1 MHVSESPVRSQPT
14 RALACQSGPTRLG
27 CLCAGLLLLFA
38 TGEAQAQF
46 RRPAPFQQILVTEWN
61 DANGRLPRE
70 IPSDPVTSKKSQ
82 RKLKLALESLAD
94 QDYATGVTRLQE
106 LVDSGDDAFLEPEL
120 PDAPAEVD
128 AENPLPD
135 APPFVPRETLRKA
148 IDDALES
155 LPEAGQATYE
165 TQYGPVARALAEAA
179 RRGDRTARES
189 LLLRFRHTQAGLE
202 AAYAAALEQLDRGE
216 YGAAAAGFERL
227 ITSPSAVAKLGE
239 TLVLKL
245 AIARY
250 RNGDTAG
257 AARAIETGL
266 TRPVT
271 LELAERQ
278 VQYDPSTTSAQRWL
292 LDTLGALPA
301 AGSDRS
307 RGWLGVGGNARR
319 VTRSAATTPF
329 LGTVGWRADL
339 AIPQITRPEENT
351 FLPTYLNQWV
361 DRIYQVGAASSL
373 PLLPTG
379 QPVIVGDTLIARGL
393 VGLIAVDL
401 VTGRLRW
408 ASAETD
414 PLYELLAV
422 RVGPNAVPDRASDE
436 QVLDRAWIDQT
447 SGSLAA
453 GTTQVYTVERRV
465 AQPALAVQNQNPFA
479 PAAPAPSVD
488 ESRLTAFDV
497 QSGKVAWRVTNG
509 ATALQ
514 SPFAEV
520 QFLGPPLVIDD
531 RLYLLGELADEIRL
545 YALDAMSGKL
555 EWSQRLVRVRLG
567 MQFSGGAPHRRRGL
581 SPSFADGVLVCPTDT
596 GAIVAVSLA
605 DRALLWQRDY
615 DVVPDKQPLA
625 LMNRAF
631 LNPMSGTDG
640 LRAYFDQ
647 LGFSDN
653 QALIR
658 GDTVLVAP
666 RSAGKV
672 FALGLRD
679 GLVRW
684 STPVPG
690 GLAWGGVTDQLAIVI
705 TPQGLVALDLATGE
719 PRWPDNVL
727 RTSSPSGR
735 GFLAGDSYY
744 QPTSQGELLVVDV
757 ATGSVRERLRTQD
770 GRPLGN
776 LVAFGGVV
784 VSQRP
789 DSISA
794 FHDLD
799 SLEVRVARLLRDE
812 PDNLETRRIQGGLL
826 IAKGELARGIDV
838 LTPLYAA
845 APQDDRLRE
854 TLVDAAMQLLA
865 RDFPAERSRMAA
877 VEALL
882 KTDTERLRFQRLVAD
897 GYAAT
902 GDFAASLDVLIGLSD
917 LHFSPRG
924 LERVASGWEVRPD
937 RIVAGKLVDL
947 FGLANATDRS
957 GLLDR
962 VNARRTA
969 LIDRPRQ
976 DELRRFLALFSA
988 AVDVDDVRLTLVKQ
1002 LEGQGDWL
1010 EQGHL
1015 LRTVISHSSRPEDR
1029 ITAAVAMLAVV
1040 TETGRSRDWHR
1051 VLQEIASFAP
1061 DELITVD
1068 VDAPPITAT
1077 KALVDWMREEPFGD
1091 DNVPVRWPA
1100 GEPVVTRR
1108 EIGAPPAVNAI
1119 NVNEALLR
1127 PIFVPTVGDPGAW
1140 FEDVRFLLD
1149 RRVQRLVA
1157 YNPQG
1162 REIWSVGVGLVETL
1176 NLESAALFAAGHEAV
1191 LWDGSRLIAIDSV
1204 GTKERP
1210 GPRIL
1215 WTRNLLD
1222 EAVGGGELPAS
1233 GVTLNT
1239 AGGDVSRRVRVDREG
1254 RPYFSIAGCDPS
1266 VMVYRSGTRLICLDV
1281 LTGEPLWRR
1290 EGVPA
1295 GAETHLA
1302 GSRVF
1307 LTGAAKMT
1315 RLYRTV
1321 DGQELPVPPG
1331 RWQNTLLV
1339 RDELAVAI
1347 NEGPLVDGKP
1357 TPRTLAAVDLRT
1369 GATAWTTTVP
1379 HTALVQPL
1387 IGREIAVL
1395 GVDGKYLV
1403 LSPRDGRVLRT
1414 AALRLDFPIRSAV
1427 VWRQSERDL
1436 VFVNKSVSGVAA
1448 PIAFEPRRRF
1458 DLNGRLF
1465 GVEHVGSPVDS
1476 EAESPLANTWAL
1488 DCPRRKVDLDLPVD
1502 LPVLLLTSNV
1512 IPASPDQPSPPPHL
1526 ILVDTRTGSEI
1537 ETKTDLS
1544 TTTIPL
1550 GVEGSASRGELT
1562 LKFSRMEF
1570 TLDYSGGPG
1579 GSKPPGSEP
1588 PGEKLPELPPEE

>member
-1 MHVSESPVRSQPT
+1 MVM
-14 RALACQSGPTRLG
+14 AA
-27 CLCAGLLLLFA
+27 
-38 TGEAQAQF
+38 EAQAQF

-61 DANGRLPRE
+61 DGNGRLPRE
-70 IPSDPVTSKKSQ
+70 IPSDPVTSKKSH
-82 RKLKLALESLAD
+82 RKLRLAIDSIAD

-106 LVDSGDDAFLEPEL
+106 LIDSGDDAFLEPDMA
-120 PDAPAEVD
+120 DAPAEGD
-128 AENPLPD
+128 AANPPVES
-135 APPFVPRETLRKA
+135 PPFVPRETLRKA
-148 IDDALES
+148 IDDAFES
-155 LPEAGQATYE
+155 LPEAGRTTYE
-165 TQYGPVARALAEAA
+165 TQYGPVARALAEEA
-179 RRGDRTARES
+179 RRGDRSARES

-202 AAYAAALEQLDRGE
+202 AAYAEALEQLDRGE
-216 YGAAAAGFERL
+216 YGTAAAGFERL
-227 ITSPSAVAKLGE
+227 VTSPAAVARLGE

-250 RNGDTAG
+250 RKGDVAG

-278 VQYDPSTTSAQRWL
+278 VSYDPSTMVADRWL
-292 LDTLGALPA
+292 RETLGAIPA
-301 AGSDRS
+301 TGPDRS

-319 VTRSAATTPF
+319 ATRSAPTTPF

-339 AIPQITRPEENT
+339 AIPQITRPGANT

-408 ASAETD
+408 ASAETE
-414 PLYELLAV
+414 PLYEMLSV
-422 RVGPNAVPDRASDE
+422 RVGPNAAPDRTSDE
-436 QVLDRAWIDQT
+436 QMLDRVWIDQT

-453 GTTQVYTVERRV
+453 GTTHVYTVERRA
-465 AQPALAVQNQNPFA
+465 AQPALAPNNALPFA
-479 PAAPAPSVD
+479 PAAPAPLVD

-497 QSGKVAWRVTNG
+497 RSGKVAWRVTNG
-509 ATALQ
+509 SGTPQA
-514 SPFAEV
+514 PFAEV
-520 QFLGPPLVIDD
+520 QFLGPPLVLDD
-531 RLYLLGELADEIRL
+531 RLYLLGELTDEIRL
-545 YALDAMSGKL
+545 YVLDALSGKL

-567 MQFSGGAPHRRRGL
+567 TQFSGGAPHRRRGL
-581 SPSFADGVLVCPTDT
+581 SPSYADGVLVCPTDT

-605 DRALLWQRDY
+605 ERSLLWQRDY

-631 LNPMSGTDG
+631 MNPMSGTEG

-658 GDTVLVAP
+658 GDTVLVGP
-666 RSAGKV
+666 RSAGKIY
-672 FALGLRD
+672 ALGLRD

-690 GLAWGGVTDQLAIVI
+690 ALAWGGVTDQRAVVI
-705 TPQGLVALDLATGE
+705 AANGLVALDLTTGE
-719 PRWPDNVL
+719 PCWPENGV
-727 RTSSPSGR
+727 RTVAPSGR
-735 GFLAGDSYY
+735 GFLAGDTYY
-744 QPTSQGELLVVDV
+744 QPTAQGELLVVDV

-789 DSISA
+789 DSISG

-799 SLEVRVARLLRDE
+799 SLEVRVARLLRDD

-826 IAKGELARGIDV
+826 IAKGELAKGIDV
-838 LTPLYAA
+838 LSPLYAA
-845 APQDDRLRE
+845 LPQDDRLRE
-854 TLVDAAMQLLA
+854 TLVDASMQLLA
-865 RDFPAERSRMAA
+865 RDFQAERSRMAA

-882 KTDTERLRFQRLVAD
+882 KTDAERLRYQRLIAD
-897 GYAAT
+897 GHAAA
-902 GDFAASLDVLIGLSD
+902 GDFSASLDVLIGLSD
-917 LHFSPRG
+917 FHFSPRG
-924 LERVASGWEVRPD
+924 LERVSSGWEVRPD

-947 FGLANATDRS
+947 FGQANVTDQS
-957 GLLDR
+957 GLLAR
-962 VNARRTA
+962 INTRRTA
-969 LIDRPRQ
+969 LLDRPRQ

-988 AVDVDDVRLTLVKQ
+988 AVDVDDVRLTLVKE

-1015 LRTVISHSSRPEDR
+1015 LRTVISHATGP
-1029 ITAAVAMLAVV
+1029 TARVAAALAMVAVV
-1040 TETGRSRDWHR
+1040 TETGRSRDLHR
-1051 VLQEIASFAP
+1051 VLQEVSQLAP
-1061 DELITVD
+1061 DEEISLGEG
-1068 VDAPPITAT
+1068 APPVTAT
-1077 KALVDWMREEPFGD
+1077 EALADWLREEPNGD

-1100 GEPVVTRR
+1100 GEPTITRR
-1108 EIGAPPAVNAI
+1108 EVGAQPGVNT
-1119 NVNEALLR
+1119 NEALMR
-1127 PIFVPTVGDPGAW
+1127 PIVVPMLGDPGAW

-1149 RRVQRLVA
+1149 RRIQRLVA
-1157 YNPQG
+1157 HDPQG
-1162 REIWSVGVGLVETL
+1162 RDVWSVGVGLVETL

-1222 EAVGGGELPAS
+1222 EAVGGGELPS
-1233 GVTLNT
+1233 PGVTLNS
-1239 AGGDVSRRVRVDREG
+1239 GGEVTRRVRVDREG
-1254 RPYFSIAGCDPS
+1254 RPYFSIAGCDPA
-1266 VMVYRSGTRLICLDV
+1266 VFVYRSGTRLICLDV

-1290 EGVPA
+1290 EGVPS
-1295 GAETHLA
+1295 GAEAHLA

-1307 LTGAAKMT
+1307 LTGAPKMT

-1321 DGQELPVPPG
+1321 DGRELPLPPG

-1339 RDELAVAI
+1339 RDELAVSI
-1347 NEGPLVDGKP
+1347 SEGALVDGKP
-1357 TPRTLAAVDLRT
+1357 TPRTLTAVDLRS
-1369 GATAWTTTVP
+1369 GATVWTVSVP

-1403 LSPRDGRVLRT
+1403 HSPRDGRVLRT
-1414 AALRLDFPIRSAV
+1414 ASLRLDFPVRSAV
-1427 VWRQSERDL
+1427 IWRQSERDL

-1448 PIAFEPRRRF
+1448 PIALEPRRRF

-1465 GVEHVGSPVDS
+1465 GVDHSGLPADS
-1476 EAESPLANTWAL
+1476 ETKAPLAKTWEL
-1488 DCPRRKVDLDLPVD
+1488 DCPRRKVDLDLPID

-1512 IPASPDQPSPPPHL
+1512 IPVNPDQPSPAPKL
-1526 ILVDTRTGSEI
+1526 ILVDARTGTEI
-1537 ETKTDLS
+1537 TTKTDLS
-1544 TTTIPL
+1544 ITTIPL
-1550 GVEGSASRGELT
+1550 GVEGTVSRGQLT
-1562 LKFSRMEF
+1562 LKFSRAEF
-1570 TLDYSGGPG
+1570 TLNYAGSEDD
-1579 GSKPPGSEP
+1579 SKPAGDQP
-1588 PGEKLPELPPEE
+1588 PGEKLPEVPPEK